1 MKKLLTILLSFLFL
15 ATAYADTNY
24 KKIRKKAE
32 VNKPELIFPVANENI
47 EGCIFYKNLKPSQN
61 KVKPILDLDAPAD
74 YGLDDRYMA
83 FLKFFDLHL
92 NSCGAGE
99 EFACQTTKDIIL
111 NWAKVDAA
119 KRTGPSDEEAK
130 HWNDTLTI
138 NLWVASPM
146 LAGYSFVKQ
155 VIDVDAKEDKII
167 KEWLE
172 KIVKK
177 NNHLMYSK
185 KYKNDAK
192 TQARGKPRSAHN
204 HALSSA
210 IAHMQL
216 GIMLD
221 DDKYFR
227 KAFRNFQDAI
237 KSQRKD
243 GSLPIETRRGGRAMF
258 YQGRAMTALA
268 TIAVI
273 SENQGYDIWNVNF
286 KKKNFHNIVKFFIDF
301 TENNE
306 IVFKYAKEMKAPG
319 PAKNYKVQDLRFGS
333 ISNWAWLY
341 SYATRFPDHENIS
354 RLKSWIPNY
363 KNLNTYQK
371 NLVRHYIE
379 INKSATSKTSTWS
392 VVRPNCFLVLKDNLN
407 KIPKAIN

>member
-1 MKKLLTILLSFLFL
+1 MKKIFLIIIVLILSKPAFG
-15 ATAYADTNY
+15 DVNY

-32 VNKPELIFPVANENI
+32 VNKPELIFPVAKENI

-111 NWAKVDAA
+111 NWAKADAA
-119 KRTGPSDEEAK
+119 KRTGPSDGESK
-130 HWNDTLTI
+130 HWNDTLTV

-155 VIDVDAKEDKII
+155 VIDVDTKEDKII
-167 KEWLE
+167 KEWLK

-177 NNHLMYSK
+177 NNHLMYSN

-216 GIMLD
+216 GIILD

-286 KKKNFHNIVKFFIDF
+286 KKKKFS
-301 TENNE
+301 
-306 IVFKYAKEMKAPG
+306 
-319 PAKNYKVQDLRFGS
+319 Q
-333 ISNWAWLY
+333 Y
-341 SYATRFPDHENIS
+341 S
-354 RLKSWIPNY
+354 
-363 KNLNTYQK
+363 
-371 NLVRHYIE
+371 
-379 INKSATSKTSTWS
+379 
-392 VVRPNCFLVLKDNLN
+392 
-407 KIPKAIN
+407 

>member
-1 MKKLLTILLSFLFL
+1 MRILAIFLILFL
-15 ATAYADTNY
+15 VPNLALSSDF
-24 KKIRKKAE
+24 KKIKKKAE
-32 VNKPELIFPVANENI
+32 VNKPEIVFPVADENI
-47 EGCIFYKNLKPSQN
+47 KGCIFYKNLEPSQY
-61 KVKPILDLDAPAD
+61 KLKPILDLNAPAD
-74 YGLDDRYMA
+74 YGLDDRYMY

-92 NSCGAGE
+92 NSCGAGD
-99 EFACQTTKDIIL
+99 EFACQTTKDTIL
-111 NWAKVDAA
+111 NWANVDAA
-119 KRTGPSDEEAK
+119 KRTGPSNQEAK

-138 NLWVASPM
+138 NLWLASPM

-155 VIDVDAKEDKII
+155 VIEVDVEEDKII

-177 NNHLMYSK
+177 NNHLMYSM

-192 TQARGKPRSAHN
+192 TQARGKSKSAHN

-210 IAHMQL
+210 TAHMQL
-216 GIMLD
+216 GIILND
-221 DDKYFR
+221 KKYFR
-227 KAFRNFQDAI
+227 KAFRNFEDAI

-243 GSLPIETRRGGRAMF
+243 GSLPIEVRRGGRAMF
-258 YQGRAMTALA
+258 YMGRAMTALA

-286 KKKNFHNIVKFFIDF
+286 KKKNYHNLVKFFMDF

-319 PAKNYKVQDLRFGS
+319 PAKNYKVQDLRFES

-341 SYATRFPDHENIS
+341 SYATRFPDHENIV

-363 KNLNTYQK
+363 KNLNSHQK
-371 NLVRHYIE
+371 NLLQHYVRIT
-379 INKSATSKTSTWS
+379 KSAASKTSTWS

-407 KIPKAIN
+407 TISKIIN